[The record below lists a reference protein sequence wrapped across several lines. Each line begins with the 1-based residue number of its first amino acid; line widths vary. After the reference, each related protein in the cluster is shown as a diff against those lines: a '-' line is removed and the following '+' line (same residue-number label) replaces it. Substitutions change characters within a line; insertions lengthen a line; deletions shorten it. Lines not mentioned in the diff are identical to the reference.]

1 MDLSNMMCF
10 YCIAFFVF
18 LYAPTLGP
26 MSQHTYVALVFLS
39 AAMVYMLHTQ
49 MANEDYL
56 VYRAKEVLQNQT
68 STLEGLMRPFPA
80 NTCITTFFFNDIVI
94 PRCCCSGS
102 WCQDFLA
109 KRCPGSFKFGARHC
123 FLYCAPPLSSSQA
136 LLFANP
142 PTHTPTCNNNKRPP
156 TPPRDL
162 K

>member
-68 STLEGLMRPFPA
+68 
-80 NTCITTFFFNDIVI
+80 
-94 PRCCCSGS
+94 
-102 WCQDFLA
+102 
-109 KRCPGSFKFGARHC
+109 
-123 FLYCAPPLSSSQA
+123 
-136 LLFANP
+136 
-142 PTHTPTCNNNKRPP
+142 
-156 TPPRDL
+156 
-162 K
+162 